1 MLRQAAGVIGAALS
15 AAQGTGV
22 APSTVKS
29 GVHDAAN
36 CVAIE
41 RYGDAGASPDS
52 STAPAGGSPG
62 LRNKSS
68 SGGMEMDR
76 LMDVLGSV
84 KDQLGRLERRQFE
97 SEASIMK
104 QLASSDSRSAAPA
117 GGAGLPQPAAPA
129 GDEGLESA
137 RKMGVDVMAKLRG
150 EVKDSDPTASP
161 SRRLGA
167 LMRSA
172 DEVDA
177 AASREA
183 AAIASG
189 STVTRSPK
197 QVRERAGELQHE
209 VECDEVKM
217 AEVVRGLG
225 PDLVARHGVRGAAE
239 RIAQLYD
246 TLSVDT
252 VSLALAQGRHAH
264 ADDLP

>member
-1 MLRQAAGVIGAALS
+1 MLMQAAEMIGAALS

-36 CVAIE
+36 RAAVE

-62 LRNKSS
+62 L
-68 SGGMEMDR
+68 GMQAGSDSMAMDQ

-84 KDQLGRLERRQFE
+84 KDQLGRLERRHFE

-104 QLASSDSRSAAPA
+104 QMVSFGSLPAASSE
-117 GGAGLPQPAAPA
+117 GAGFPQSAAPA

-137 RKMGVDVMAKLRG
+137 RKMGVGMMAKLRG
-150 EVKDSDPTASP
+150 DVKDTDPTASA

-183 AAIASG
+183 AAIDLSG
-189 STVTRSPK
+189 STVIRSSK
-197 QVRERAGELQHE
+197 QVCERAGELQHD
-209 VECDEVKM
+209 VESDEVKM

-239 RIAQLYD
+239 RIAQLYG
-246 TLSVDT
+246 TFGGRGLVGARTSVWDD
-252 VSLALAQGRHAH
+252 GRQR
-264 ADDLP
+264 